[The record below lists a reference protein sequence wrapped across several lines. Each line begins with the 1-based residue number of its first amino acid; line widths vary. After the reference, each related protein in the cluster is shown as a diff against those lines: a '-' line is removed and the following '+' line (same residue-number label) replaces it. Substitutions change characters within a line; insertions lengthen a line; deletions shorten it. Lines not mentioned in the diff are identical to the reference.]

1 LSVGTFGGLVIG
13 KESIEEESRAI
24 PDARRCGEAEAEVM
38 NLRLQLKESLARE
51 ARLVERTVH
60 AEEVVEN
67 ALATEHELR
76 LQIGRY
82 ADFHRAVMRSGP
94 WRLIQFLRRLVGRE
108 W

>member
-1 LSVGTFGGLVIG
+1 VTG

-67 ALATEHELR
+67 ALAAEHELR

-82 ADFHRAVMRSGP
+82 ADFHRALLHSRA

>member
-1 LSVGTFGGLVIG
+1 MTG
-13 KESIEEESRAI
+13 KESVEKESHAI
-24 PDARRCGEAEAEVM
+24 SDARRCGEAEAEVL

-51 ARLVERTVH
+51 ARLVERTVQ

-82 ADFHRAVMRSGP
+82 ADFHRAVLHSGA

>member
-1 LSVGTFGGLVIG
+1 LESKETEEAARLS
-13 KESIEEESRAI
+13 A
-24 PDARRCGEAEAEVM
+24 ARRLGDAEAEVV

-51 ARLVERTVH
+51 ARLVERTVQ

-67 ALATEHELR
+67 TLATEHELR

-82 ADFHRAVMRSGP
+82 ADFHRALMRSGP
-94 WRLIQFLRRLVGRE
+94 WRLIQILRRLVGRE

>member
-1 LSVGTFGGLVIG
+1 VTG
-13 KESIEEESRAI
+13 KEPIEETSRAM
-24 PDARRCGEAEAEVM
+24 PDAQKCGEAEAEVV

-51 ARLVERTVH
+51 ARLVERTVQ

-67 ALATEHELR
+67 TLATEHELR

-82 ADFHRAVMRSGP
+82 ADFHRALMRSGP
-94 WRLIQFLRRLVGRE
+94 WRLIQILRRLVGRE

>member
-1 LSVGTFGGLVIG
+1 LSAGTFGGLVTG

-51 ARLVERTVH
+51 APLVEQTVH
-60 AEEVVEN
+60 AEEIVEN

-82 ADFHRAVMRSGP
+82 ADFHRAVMRSRP